1 MEKIRKERSHMMTGI
16 LFATFAGIFIAVQS
30 ALNSRLNE
38 KLGLWEST
46 VTIHSVG
53 LLFALTMMLFFGNR
67 NFRPILQVN
76 RLYLLGGMFGVLIVF
91 SAMIA
96 YSQLGATSA
105 TIVLLLFQVIAATV
119 IDTFGLFSM
128 NTIALTP
135 NRIFGIMLMIAGI
148 LVFNFRKG

>member
-1 MEKIRKERSHMMTGI
+1 MEKIRKGNSRMMTGL
-16 LFATFAGIFIAVQS
+16 LFATSAGIFIAVQS

-46 VTIHSVG
+46 VTIHLVG
-53 LLFALTMMLFFGNR
+53 LLFALSMMLFFGNR
-67 NFRPILQVN
+67 NFVPVLQVN
-76 RLYLLGGMFGVLIVF
+76 KLYLLGGIFGVLIVF

-96 YSQLGATSA
+96 YSTLGATSA
-105 TIVLLLFQVIAATV
+105 TIVLLLFQVVAATV

-135 NRIFGIMLMIAGI
+135 NRIIGIMFMVAGI
-148 LVFNFRKG
+148 LIFNFRKG

>member
-1 MEKIRKERSHMMTGI
+1 MERIRKEKSKMMTGI

-38 KLGLWEST
+38 SLGLWEST

-67 NFRPILQVN
+67 NFTPILQVN
-76 RLYLLGGMFGVLIVF
+76 KLYLMGGVFGVLIVF

-105 TIVLLLFQVIAATV
+105 TIVLLLFQVVAATV

-135 NRIFGIMLMIAGI
+135 NRIIGIMFMVAGI
-148 LVFNFRKG
+148 LIFNFRKG

>member
-16 LFATFAGIFIAVQS
+16 IFATCAGIFIAVQS

-46 VTIHSVG
+46 VTILSVG

-67 NFRPILQVN
+67 NFRPILEVN
-76 RLYLLGGMFGVLIVF
+76 KLYLMGGVFGVLIVF

-96 YSQLGATSA
+96 YSSLGATSA

-135 NRIFGIMLMIAGI
+135 NRILGIMLMIAGI
-148 LVFNFRKG
+148 LVFNFRRG

>member
-16 LFATFAGIFIAVQS
+16 IFATLAGIFIAVQS

-46 VTIHSVG
+46 VTIHAVG
-53 LLFALTMMLFFGNR
+53 LLFALTMLLFFGNR
-67 NFRPILQVN
+67 NFRPILEVN
-76 RLYLLGGMFGVLIVF
+76 RLYLLGGVFGVLIVF

-96 YSQLGATSA
+96 YSTLGATSA

-135 NRIFGIMLMIAGI
+135 NRILGIMLMIAGI
-148 LVFNFRKG
+148 LVFNFRRG